1 MSTLGWKI
9 NRLKLMSVGEI
20 VWRVEQMARKK
31 ASKLGLGLAAQP
43 PRPALPQQA
52 PRFLPD
58 GAAGGDSAA
67 LLAAAD
73 AILAGR
79 WNVFAMRGVELGFP
93 PQWNRDPK
101 TGTQAPMGLG
111 KAIDYRSER
120 VVGDIKYLWEPSRH
134 LELVTLAQAWQAS
147 GEQRYADGA
156 RALLQSWFDQCPY
169 PQGVHWTSS
178 LELAV
183 RLLNWA
189 FAWELLGGAA
199 SPLFAGAD
207 GEQFQRQWLDSI
219 YQHCHFI
226 QGYFSRHSSAN
237 NHLFGEYMGL
247 FVASLVWPCWPD
259 SARWRALSKRGLEV
273 EALKQNTADGV
284 NKEQA
289 VYYQHEVMDMMLLCH
304 LVGQAHGVA
313 FAPAYLQRLEKLAD
327 FLAALL
333 DAGGHMPM
341 TGDADDAQM
350 VRLAHEAGWSPYRS
364 LLASCALLFGR
375 ADFKRKAGA
384 LDDKTR
390 WLFGRAGQQRWDSL
404 VPAGAEQPVM
414 AFPEGGY
421 YLLGQRFGGAGE
433 VRLVAD
439 CAPLGYL
446 SIAAHGHADALAFT
460 LSLGGEE
467 FLVDPGTYAYHTQKS
482 WRDYFRSTAAHN
494 TVCVDHQDQSEIGG
508 NFMWLRKANARL
520 LAHQPSGPVQR
531 FEGEHDG
538 YKRLADPVIHRRVVE
553 FDTNRNTLVV
563 KDILQC
569 RAQHHVALHW
579 QLAEG
584 CRTQLEDG
592 TVRVLGQRSE
602 LQLRCGFG
610 GGAELLRGSETP
622 IGGWISRR
630 FDEKTAIDT
639 LRWQGTVNGTTEIV
653 TELRLLVNA
662 VADAAPEAARV
673 STQQVSI

>member
-1 MSTLGWKI
+1 MTSLAWKI
-9 NRLKLMSVGEI
+9 NRIKLMGAPEI
-20 VWRVEQMARKK
+20 AWRIAQIVQKK
-31 ASKLGLGLAAQP
+31 ACKLGVGLWMRPPAPVAAPSGIALLAP
-43 PRPALPQQA
+43 PPTA
-52 PRFLPD
+52 
-58 GAAGGDSAA
+58 SAA

-79 WNVFAMRGVELGFP
+79 WNVFALRGVELGFP

-111 KAIDYRSER
+111 KAIDYRRES

-134 LELVTLAQAWQAS
+134 LELVTLAQAYRAS
-147 GEQRYADGA
+147 GEQRYADAA
-156 RALLQSWFDQCPY
+156 RVLLQSWFDQCPY

-189 FAWELLGGAA
+189 CAWQLLGGAEA
-199 SPLFAGAD
+199 SVFAGAD
-207 GEQFQRQWLDSI
+207 GQRFQRLWLDNV

-226 QGYFSRHSSAN
+226 AGYFSRHSSAN

-247 FVASLVWPCWPD
+247 FVASLVWPCWPQA
-259 SARWRALSKRGLEV
+259 ARWQARSIRGLEV

-390 WLFGRAGQQRWDSL
+390 WLFGHAGQQRWDAL
-404 VPAGAEQPVM
+404 VVSGAEQPVM
-414 AFPEGGY
+414 TFQQGGY
-421 YLLGQRFGGAGE
+421 HLLGQRFGGA
-433 VRLVAD
+433 
-439 CAPLGYL
+439 
-446 SIAAHGHADALAFT
+446 
-460 LSLGGEE
+460 
-467 FLVDPGTYAYHTQKS
+467 
-482 WRDYFRSTAAHN
+482 
-494 TVCVDHQDQSEIGG
+494 
-508 NFMWLRKANARL
+508 
-520 LAHQPSGPVQR
+520 
-531 FEGEHDG
+531 
-538 YKRLADPVIHRRVVE
+538 
-553 FDTNRNTLVV
+553 
-563 KDILQC
+563 
-569 RAQHHVALHW
+569 
-579 QLAEG
+579 
-584 CRTQLEDG
+584 
-592 TVRVLGQRSE
+592 
-602 LQLRCGFG
+602 
-610 GGAELLRGSETP
+610 
-622 IGGWISRR
+622 
-630 FDEKTAIDT
+630 
-639 LRWQGTVNGTTEIV
+639 
-653 TELRLLVNA
+653 
-662 VADAAPEAARV
+662 
-673 STQQVSI
+673 